1 MVKTK
6 CKRKIGT
13 SLALFQRNKYWY
25 ISLRRGHWLSLKTTD
40 EKKAQRAFAFLY
52 KELLLKRIEDV
63 DSFLETGNMKYKQLG
78 FINRFIILENDNI

>member
-1 MVKTK
+1 M
-6 CKRKIGT
+6 
-13 SLALFQRNKYWY
+13 
-25 ISLRRGHWLSLKTTD
+25 KTTD